1 MMSMGQVLVTCYR
14 SGGLRALYRGAGARV
29 SINIQIYSYY
39 VINVVFLFFNIS
51 VYAVGNVPC
60 SLYSYNCRT
69 LRWFQKIL
77 AACFVRLFCIE
88 IDEYYL
94 LFHVVSIII
103 VNKSCFFLLLHC
115 ENSLS
120 NTNWGRRLLCYM
132 KYISVDIYKY

>member
-60 SLYSYNCRT
+60 SLYSYNCCTFR
-69 LRWFQKIL
+69 
-77 AACFVRLFCIE
+77 
-88 IDEYYL
+88 
-94 LFHVVSIII
+94 
-103 VNKSCFFLLLHC
+103 
-115 ENSLS
+115 
-120 NTNWGRRLLCYM
+120 
-132 KYISVDIYKY
+132 